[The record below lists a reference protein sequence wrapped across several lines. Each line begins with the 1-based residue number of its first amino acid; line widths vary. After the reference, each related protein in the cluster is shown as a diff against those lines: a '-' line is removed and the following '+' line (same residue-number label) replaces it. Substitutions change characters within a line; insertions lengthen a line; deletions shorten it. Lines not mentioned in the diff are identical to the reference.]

1 MKSPIVVVEPTKEK
15 EKKKFVAPED
25 KAKQNMAKSLFGG
38 MKGPAKQPVGPKMN
52 QPGPLV
58 KKKTEKV

>member
-1 MKSPIVVVEPTKEK
+1 M
-15 EKKKFVAPED
+15 APED

-38 MKGPAKQPVGPKMN
+38 LKGPTKPSVGPKMS
-52 QPGPLV
+52 GPPA